1 MYLKNTLG
9 PNGDY
14 TIDRGEVFSPM
25 YHNSNTECR
34 VNLYYYI
41 NGNTG
46 EVEGPPKDAAALGK

>member
-9 PNGDY
+9 PDGDY
-14 TIDRGEVFSPM
+14 TVDIGEVFSPM
-25 YHNSNTECR
+25 YHKSNTECR